1 MINNKNVAPLRRC
14 VKHYKLMKNT
24 ILLIS
29 FVLIAVFTDSA
40 KAQEKADYNN
50 LDNYFEKYV
59 AEFEMPGF
67 AVGIIKNGEIVFMET
82 YGVKNVETGKK
93 VNENTL
99 FGIASC
105 SKAFTSACIS
115 ILVERGELNW
125 KDKVVD
131 HLPGFTLY
139 DPYLTAE
146 LSIEDLLAHRSGY
159 KTFDGDLIW
168 YGTQRTTAE
177 VVERFKYRKNPY
189 SIREEF
195 GYSNLMFITAGEVI
209 KSVTGQSWAE
219 FVTENILRP
228 IGMENSTTTN
238 TGFENNKNAA
248 WPHLDGKAME
258 FINYDNIG
266 AAGAI
271 NSSIKEMM
279 NWAQLVLNK
288 GQSGD
293 TSIFSMGNYYKMT
306 SQQTVLNAGRGEKI
320 DGTHFA
326 GYGLGW
332 FLKDYKGRKII
343 NHGGGL
349 PGFHSKVVVVP
360 EDSLAYVILANQLSA
375 LIPAIDKKILNFY
388 LNPTDTINWAAKYL
402 VYEKSQKEKL
412 EKTWA
417 QLEEERIKNTEPSLA
432 DSAFT
437 GMYEDKMYG
446 KSKIEIEGGGLK
458 ITLLPTAKLFN
469 SKMEHWHF
477 NTFKIK
483 FADPFLPPGFV
494 TFIFNEEGNVTGF
507 KIKMDAPDFHFND
520 LEFEKLN

>member
-1 MINNKNVAPLRRC
+1 
-14 VKHYKLMKNT
+14 MKNR
-24 ILLIS
+24 LLLLS
-29 FVLIAVFTDSA
+29 LIIITFFGNSI
-40 KAQEKADYNN
+40 KAQEKSTYDQLN
-50 LDNYFEKYV
+50 KYIDKNV
-59 AEFEMPGF
+59 IEFGMPGF

-82 YGVKNVETGKK
+82 YGVKNVETSKK
-93 VNENTL
+93 VDENTL

-125 KDKVVD
+125 KDKVVN
-131 HLPGFTLY
+131 HLPGFTLF

-219 FVTENILRP
+219 FVTENILLP
-228 IGMENSTTTN
+228 IGMEHSTTTN
-238 TGFENNKNAA
+238 TGFEKNKNAA
-248 WPHLDGKAME
+248 WPHLDGKAMD

-288 GQSGD
+288 GQSED

-306 SQQTVLNAGRGEKI
+306 SQQTVLNAGRGEII

-332 FLKDYKGRKII
+332 FLKDYEGRKII

-349 PGFHSKVVVVP
+349 PGFHSKVVIVP

-388 LNPTDTINWAAKYL
+388 LNPSDTVDWAAKYL
-402 VYEKSQKEKL
+402 VYEKRQKKQL
-412 EKTWA
+412 DKTWE
-417 QLEEERIKNTEPSLA
+417 QLAEERVKNTKPSLP
-432 DSAFT
+432 DSAYT
-437 GMYEDKMYG
+437 GLYEDEMYG
-446 KSKIEIEGGGLK
+446 KAKIEIENGQLK

-469 SKMEHWHF
+469 SKMGHWHY
-477 NTFKIK
+477 NTYKIK

-494 TFIFNEEGNVTGF
+494 TFNFNEEGKITGF

-520 LEFEKLN
+520 LEFEKVHE